1 MISDLHLTG
10 FGRQRVLSGC
20 LLSLAMLVGS
30 GCTSSVALGTRA
42 ATVPLESGGG
52 AVLFLSDAAPGA
64 PATARVRA
72 NTAGD
77 VVPVDVPDVA
87 GDLNVNDDSPPPEN
101 VSGAATVSSKN
112 SSPGHN
118 DSQEFGRI
126 FTRLKAALAENESR
140 SIAPP
145 PPLPRPKRD
154 RPGGKRHSLF
164 SGSIDPVGGVRTRTR
179 SSKGRNPS
187 LFAEPPGELVPA
199 RVVAAVVP
207 PVVPEVVPELVPELV
222 PEVLTVTDAGS
233 KTAPVQ
239 VSTMGVADGAES
251 PAVRRPAPWWITVVG
266 LVVMG
271 GLIGLSRRFGW
282 TGSPLAE

>member
-1 MISDLHLTG
+1 MISDPHHSGL
-10 FGRQRVLSGC
+10 GRQRVLSGY
-20 LLSLAMLVGS
+20 LLSLVMLAAS

-42 ATVPLESGGG
+42 TIPPLASGGE

-77 VVPVDVPDVA
+77 VVPVDVLDVA
-87 GDLNVNDDSPPPEN
+87 GDSRVKDVSPPES
-101 VSGAATVSSKN
+101 VSRAATVGPTGP
-112 SSPGHN
+112 SPGHN
-118 DSQEFGRI
+118 RSQEFGRI
-126 FTRLKAALAENESR
+126 FMRLKAALAENESR

-154 RPGGKRHSLF
+154 LSGSRRHSLF
-164 SGSIDPVGGVRTRTR
+164 SGSIDPVGGLRTGIR
-179 SSKGRNPS
+179 SANGRHRS
-187 LFAEPPGELVPA
+187 LFVEPPGELVPA
-199 RVVAAVVP
+199 PVVAAVVP
-207 PVVPEVVPELVPELV
+207 ALDPGELTGTEAVPISTPARVTTMEAGDGPEP
-222 PEVLTVTDAGS
+222 
-233 KTAPVQ
+233 
-239 VSTMGVADGAES
+239 

-282 TGSPLAE
+282 SGIPLAE

>member
-30 GCTSSVALGTRA
+30 GCTSSEALGTRA
-42 ATVPLESGGG
+42 ATVPLASGGE

-87 GDLNVNDDSPPPEN
+87 GDLKLNDDSPPPEN
-101 VSGAATVSSKN
+101 VSGAVTVSSK

-199 RVVAAVVP
+199 RVVAAVVS
-207 PVVPEVVPELVPELV
+207 PVVPEE
-222 PEVLTVTDAGS
+222 LTVTDTGS

>member
-87 GDLNVNDDSPPPEN
+87 GDLKVNDDSPPPEN

-126 FTRLKAALAENESR
+126 FTRLKAALAEKESR

-164 SGSIDPVGGVRTRTR
+164 SGSIDPVGGARTRTR

-207 PVVPEVVPELVPELV
+207 PVVAEVVPEE
-222 PEVLTVTDAGS
+222 LTVTDAGS
-233 KTAPVQ
+233 ETASVQ

>member
-30 GCTSSVALGTRA
+30 GCTSSEALGTRA
-42 ATVPLESGGG
+42 ATVPLASGGE

-87 GDLNVNDDSPPPEN
+87 GDLKVNDDSPPPEN
-101 VSGAATVSSKN
+101 VSGAATVSSTN
-112 SSPGHN
+112 PSPGHN

-145 PPLPRPKRD
+145 PPLPRSKRD
-154 RPGGKRHSLF
+154 RPDAKRHSLF

-199 RVVAAVVP
+199 RVVAAVVS
-207 PVVPEVVPELVPELV
+207 PVVPEE
-222 PEVLTVTDAGS
+222 LTVTDTGS

-239 VSTMGVADGAES
+239 VSTMGVVDGAES
-251 PAVRRPAPWWITVVG
+251 PVVRRPAPWWITVVG

>member
-42 ATVPLESGGG
+42 ATVPLASGGE

-87 GDLNVNDDSPPPEN
+87 GELKVNDDSPPPEN

-145 PPLPRPKRD
+145 PPLPRSKRD
-154 RPGGKRHSLF
+154 RPDAKRHSLF

-199 RVVAAVVP
+199 RVVAAVVS
-207 PVVPEVVPELVPELV
+207 PVVPEE
-222 PEVLTVTDAGS
+222 LTVTATGS

-239 VSTMGVADGAES
+239 VSTMGVVDGAES
-251 PAVRRPAPWWITVVG
+251 PVVRRPAPWWLTVVG

>member
-42 ATVPLESGGG
+42 ATVPLASGGE

-199 RVVAAVVP
+199 RVVAAVVS
-207 PVVPEVVPELVPELV
+207 PVVPEE
-222 PEVLTVTDAGS
+222 LTVTDAGS

>member
-1 MISDLHLTG
+1 MNSDPHLTS
-10 FGRQRVLSGC
+10 FGQQRVLSGC

-42 ATVPLESGGG
+42 TTVPLASGGE

-87 GDLNVNDDSPPPEN
+87 GDLRVNDASPPPKN
-101 VSGAATVSSKN
+101 VSEAATVSSTN
-112 SSPGHN
+112 PSSGRN
-118 DSQEFGRI
+118 DSQEIGRI

-145 PPLPRPKRD
+145 PPLPRPRRD
-154 RPGGKRHSLF
+154 LPDAKRHSLF
-164 SGSIDPVGGVRTRTR
+164 SGSIDPVGGVRTRPR

-187 LFAEPPGELVPA
+187 LFVEPPGELVPA

-207 PVVPEVVPELVPELV
+207 EVV

-239 VSTMGVADGAES
+239 VSTIGMVDGAES
-251 PAVRRPAPWWITVVG
+251 PVVRRPAPWWITVVG

>member
-30 GCTSSVALGTRA
+30 GCTSSEALGTRA
-42 ATVPLESGGG
+42 ATVPLASGGE

-87 GDLNVNDDSPPPEN
+87 GDLKVNDDSPPPEN
-101 VSGAATVSSKN
+101 VSGAVTVSSK

-145 PPLPRPKRD
+145 PPLPRSKRD
-154 RPGGKRHSLF
+154 RPDAKRHSLF

-199 RVVAAVVP
+199 RVVAAVVS
-207 PVVPEVVPELVPELV
+207 PVVPEE
-222 PEVLTVTDAGS
+222 LTVTDTGS
-233 KTAPVQ
+233 ETAPVQ
-239 VSTMGVADGAES
+239 VSTMGVVDGAES
-251 PAVRRPAPWWITVVG
+251 PVVRRPAPWWITVVG

>member
-42 ATVPLESGGG
+42 ATVPLASGGE

-87 GDLNVNDDSPPPEN
+87 GELKVNDDSPPPEN

-145 PPLPRPKRD
+145 PPLPRSKRD
-154 RPGGKRHSLF
+154 RPDAKRHSLF

-207 PVVPEVVPELVPELV
+207 PVVPEE
-222 PEVLTVTDAGS
+222 LTVTDAGS

-239 VSTMGVADGAES
+239 VSTMGVVDGAES
-251 PAVRRPAPWWITVVG
+251 PVVRRPAPWWITVVG

>member
-20 LLSLAMLVGS
+20 LLSLAMLAGS

-42 ATVPLESGGG
+42 TTVPLASGGE

-87 GDLNVNDDSPPPEN
+87 GDLRVNDASPTPKN
-101 VSGAATVSSKN
+101 VSGAATVRSTNPSS
-112 SSPGHN
+112 GHN
-118 DSQEFGRI
+118 DSQEIGRI

-154 RPGGKRHSLF
+154 LPDAKRHSLF
-164 SGSIDPVGGVRTRTR
+164 SGSIDPVGGVRTRAP
-179 SSKGRNPS
+179 SSKGRNRS
-187 LFAEPPGELVPA
+187 LFVEPPGELVPGA
-199 RVVAAVVP
+199 VVAAVVP
-207 PVVPEVVPELVPELV
+207 PVAPDA
-222 PEVLTVTDAGS
+222 LTVTDAGS
-233 KTAPVQ
+233 ITAPVQ
-239 VSTMGVADGAES
+239 VNTMGAVDGAGS

>member
-30 GCTSSVALGTRA
+30 GCTSSEALGTRA
-42 ATVPLESGGG
+42 ATVPLASGGE

-87 GDLNVNDDSPPPEN
+87 GDLKVNDDSPPPEN
-101 VSGAATVSSKN
+101 VSGAVTVSSK

-145 PPLPRPKRD
+145 PPLPRAKRD
-154 RPGGKRHSLF
+154 RPDAKRHSLF

-207 PVVPEVVPELVPELV
+207 EE
-222 PEVLTVTDAGS
+222 LTVTDTGS

-239 VSTMGVADGAES
+239 VSTMGVVDGAES
-251 PAVRRPAPWWITVVG
+251 PVVRRPAPWWITVVG

>member
-42 ATVPLESGGG
+42 ATVPLASGGE

-87 GDLNVNDDSPPPEN
+87 GDLKVNDDSPPPEN
-101 VSGAATVSSKN
+101 VSGAVTVSSK

-154 RPGGKRHSLF
+154 RPDAKRHSLF

-199 RVVAAVVP
+199 RVVAAVVS
-207 PVVPEVVPELVPELV
+207 PVVPEE
-222 PEVLTVTDAGS
+222 LTVTDTGS